1 MLLARSWSRFAG
13 SVLVGRPI
21 GDMLDNIFDSRS
33 RRRPS
38 SGGKADRYGFCL
50 AWLTVMARFSAL
62 WAAFS
67 CDLWHN
73 PRSRKFLGH
82 LGIVRS
88 AIAVNLAI
96 REP

>member
-38 SGGKADRYGFCL
+38 SGGKADRYGTVFEL
-50 AWLTVMARFSAL
+50 FGAQKREGRRKTPGRENRSGFAWAQTV
-62 WAAFS
+62 
-67 CDLWHN
+67 
-73 PRSRKFLGH
+73 P
-82 LGIVRS
+82 
-88 AIAVNLAI
+88 
-96 REP
+96 